1 MYFEYVSLVAYS
13 IQVNPKNKA
22 IVSGYNFF
30 YLKNSEFFSEK
41 WYNEEVI

>member
-1 MYFEYVSLVAYS
+1 MAYS
-13 IQVNPKNKA
+13 IQVNLNNKA
-22 IVSGYNFF
+22 IVFVYSFF

>member
-1 MYFEYVSLVAYS
+1 MYFEYVSLVAYL
-13 IQVNPKNKA
+13 IQVNPKNKV
-22 IVSGYNFF
+22 IVFDYSFF